1 MSDPAQDT
9 PPPAPPASAPPPSTA
24 PPACEH
30 VLRAQGVTFGYR
42 PDRTILHGVSVAG
55 ASGRLTCLLGPNG
68 CGKTTLLRCLM
79 GQLRPS
85 AGTILLDG
93 RGVRKYSPRGL
104 ARLLAY
110 VPQTPTSA
118 FSFSVHEIVLMGRFA
133 RTGAL
138 GLTGP
143 ADLAVARAAM
153 QMTGTLDLA
162 DRTLEELSGGEAQ
175 RAMIA
180 RAIAQQPAVVL
191 LDEPTSHLDIRNQL
205 LIYRMM
211 RRLAHDWPMAVVC
224 VSHDV
229 NVAARFADE
238 LVVMR
243 DGAVLASGPPE
254 QVVRQDILRQAY
266 DVEIDLIP
274 VEGSP
279 VPLVRAR

>member
-1 MSDPAQDT
+1 
-9 PPPAPPASAPPPSTA
+9 
-24 PPACEH
+24 
-30 VLRAQGVTFGYR
+30 
-42 PDRTILHGVSVAG
+42 
-55 ASGRLTCLLGPNG
+55 
-68 CGKTTLLRCLM
+68 
-79 GQLRPS
+79 
-85 AGTILLDG
+85 
-93 RGVRKYSPRGL
+93 
-104 ARLLAY
+104 
-110 VPQTPTSA
+110 
-118 FSFSVHEIVLMGRFA
+118 
-133 RTGAL
+133 
-138 GLTGP
+138 
-143 ADLAVARAAM
+143 
-153 QMTGTLDLA
+153 
-162 DRTLEELSGGEAQ
+162 
-175 RAMIA
+175 MIA

-243 DGAVLASGPPE
+243 DGAVLAAGPPE

-266 DVEIDLIP
+266 DVEIDLVP